1 MTRPI
6 HSLKHIKSS
15 YKKIQILVFVCM
27 CVTVFAVLLSTISSF
42 HLGSLGRR
50 LKTASA
56 REINAKETAL
66 TQKLASTDKELV
78 VLKDKLKETE
88 ETIKNLRA
96 KNASLQK
103 KLTAALESSRPK
115 VPAEGGGESG
125 VQPKTIQDTE
135 SDTESTTTP
144 APPEAATGTPET
156 PPAQGSQEEDIP
168 TEDTESEPKP
178 ESTETTPSQET
189 GLEPRQDQTQ

>member
-6 HSLKHIKSS
+6 HSLKHIKAS

-27 CVTVFAVLLSTISSF
+27 CVTVIAVFFSAISSF

-66 TQKLASTDKELV
+66 TKKLASTDEELATLKEQ
-78 VLKDKLKETE
+78 LKETE
-88 ETIKNLRA
+88 ETIKDLRA

-103 KLTAALESSRPK
+103 KLTAALESARPK
-115 VPAEGGGESG
+115 VPAEGNGESG
-125 VQPKTIQDTE
+125 GQPETIRGTE
-135 SDTESTTTP
+135 PTTTP
-144 APPEAATGTPET
+144 AVPEATSGMPDTPSAESSSE
-156 PPAQGSQEEDIP
+156 QDIP
-168 TEDTESEPKP
+168 AMDREPEPEP
-178 ESTETTPSQET
+178 ESTEAPPQET
-189 GLEPRQDQTQ
+189 GLEPQQNQTQ

>member
-6 HSLKHIKSS
+6 HSLKHIKAS
-15 YKKIQILVFVCM
+15 YKKIQILVFVCL
-27 CVTVFAVLLSTISSF
+27 CVTLIAVFFSAISSF

-66 TQKLASTDKELV
+66 TKKLASTDEALATLKEQ
-78 VLKDKLKETE
+78 LKETK

-103 KLTAALESSRPK
+103 KLTAALESGRPK
-115 VPAEGGGESG
+115 VPAKGNGEIG
-125 VQPKTIQDTE
+125 VQPETIQDTE
-135 SDTESTTTP
+135 PTTTP
-144 APPEAATGTPET
+144 AVPETTPGTTDT
-156 PPAQGSQEEDIP
+156 PPADSSPEQNIP
-168 TEDTESEPKP
+168 AMDTEPEAEP
-178 ESTETTPSQET
+178 ENTEAMPSQET
-189 GLEPRQDQTQ
+189 GLEPQPNQTQ